1 MVKKAFFPHFGI
13 KTSLT
18 TFFPYLFDSLCTKDF
33 LSGDTW
39 KNRGGVPAPVFP
51 FTVANFVLSVS
62 NLLKESERKTIF
74 FRFRITT
81 ALNYSN
87 LPIIASKLALRIYA
101 WVRPSGWMRL
111 RMSLATS
118 PSRYALAVTLETA
131 NLSAICFAC
140 KAISPLS

>member
-1 MVKKAFFPHFGI
+1 MTDRRFYCGFNSIPSSFITKFTCLLSFE
-13 KTSLT
+13 KTGAAC
-18 TFFPYLFDSLCTKDF
+18 P
-33 LSGDTW
+33 
-39 KNRGGVPAPVFP
+39 PVFP

-62 NLLKESERKTIF
+62 NLLKESERKTTF
-74 FRFRITT
+74 FRFRIAT
-81 ALNYSN
+81 ALNYSS